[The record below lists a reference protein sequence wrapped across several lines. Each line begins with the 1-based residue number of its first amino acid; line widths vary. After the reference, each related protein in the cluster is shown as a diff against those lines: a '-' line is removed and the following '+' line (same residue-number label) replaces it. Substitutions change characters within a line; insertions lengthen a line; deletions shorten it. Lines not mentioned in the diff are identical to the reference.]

1 MYSRVTQLEVD
12 TVRFTIDDAVN
23 LFSEHVL
30 PALRELDGFQGI
42 VVLATP
48 EGKGEIITFW
58 DTQEEAAGAAAFGS
72 EALEQFVTLFR
83 APAGREQYEV
93 VLADLPETIVH

>member
-12 TVRFTIDDAVN
+12 TIRFSVDDAVG
-23 LFSEHVL
+23 LFAEHVL
-30 PALRELDGFQGI
+30 PALRELDGFEGI

-48 EGKGEIITFW
+48 EGKGEIVTFW
-58 DTQEEAAGAAAFGS
+58 ETAEEAASAAAFGG
-72 EALEQFVTLFR
+72 EALERFVTLFR

-93 VLADLPETIVH
+93 VLAELPEAIAR